1 MSKTSNYLIS
11 HPTCELCNSRAVVV
25 HHKLPKSLGG
35 TNATTNLM
43 SLCMDCHKKIH
54 SEGKYSTSNLVRIAK
69 QKALDAEGKM
79 RSTLISSD
87 ELIRRI
93 QTLRHPTTDDIIDEI
108 VYLAKE
114 YPHGTCLI
122 DKNIIDVYNKE

>member
-1 MSKTSNYLIS
+1 MGRTSNYLIA
-11 HPTCELCNSRAVVV
+11 HPRCEMCGSRAEVV

-43 SLCMDCHKKIH
+43 SLCFDCHLKVH
-54 SEGKYSTSNLVRIAK
+54 STGEYSTSNLIKIAK

-93 QTLRHPTTDDIIDEI
+93 QTAKCHTTDDVINEII
-108 VYLAKE
+108 YLAEK
-114 YPHGTCLI
+114 YPHGTCII
-122 DKNIIDVYNKE
+122 DKDIIDI

>member
-1 MSKTSNYLIS
+1 MSRTTNYLIS
-11 HPTCELCNSRAVVV
+11 HPKCEMCGSRATVV

-35 TNATTNLM
+35 TNAATNLM
-43 SLCMDCHKKIH
+43 SLCFDCHQKVH
-54 SEGKYSTSNLVRIAK
+54 SHGEYSTSNLIKIAK

-93 QTLRHPTTDDIIDEI
+93 QTTKCRTTDDVINEIIYLAEKYSYGTCIID
-108 VYLAKE
+108 K
-114 YPHGTCLI
+114 
-122 DKNIIDVYNKE
+122 DIIDI